1 MARSRAS
8 ANVTASVDV
17 HVEGLRQLRRALGAI
32 DPELTRELRVEF
44 KAIAERIASAIRRK
58 VPLGPPAGGHARD
71 SIKGGATAG
80 TAYVKGG
87 QRSIPY
93 YGWLDFGG
101 RGGRNKRNYRPYIRE
116 GRYIYPTIAEQH
128 DQTVDAVNDVL
139 ARVTAK
145 AGF

>member
-1 MARSRAS
+1 MARKTKTDVS
-8 ANVTASVDV
+8 ANVDVRVD
-17 HVEGLRQLRRALGAI
+17 GLRQLRRALGAI
-32 DPELTRELRVEF
+32 DPELQRELRGEL

-58 VPLGPPAGGHARD
+58 VPLGPPARGHARD

-87 QRSIPY
+87 QRTIPY

-101 RGGRNKRNYRPYIRE
+101 RGGRNKRNYRPVIRE

-128 DQTVDAVNDVL
+128 DETVDAVNNVL